1 MQHYYICL
9 NVRQPPLG
17 LIFQKNT
24 CTEHVDSLPSSA
36 AVMEE

>member
-17 LIFQKNT
+17 LVFQKNT
-24 CTEHVDSLPSSA
+24 RTEHVHSPPSSA
-36 AVMEE
+36 TVMQE